1 MAQTILHVDLSS
13 GQIGRETV
21 PMAEVVK
28 YLGGR
33 GVSAK
38 LLYERLGPGI
48 DPLGPD
54 NLIIFAPGTLAGT
67 SAPCSGSHTRK

>member
-13 GQIGRETV
+13 GRIGTETV

-33 GVSAK
+33 GISAK
-38 LLYERLGPGI
+38 LLYERLGRGLTPWGRTI
-48 DPLGPD
+48 
-54 NLIIFAPGTLAGT
+54 
-67 SAPCSGSHTRK
+67 